1 MHIAARICNVHFV
14 IDISS
19 YQFDVFT
26 HLVTYTEADTSS
38 FNTGTNL
45 PSTIYFYEIPSLLII
60 VSG

>member
-1 MHIAARICNVHFV
+1 MHIAVRICNVHFV
-14 IDISS
+14 IDVSS

-26 HLVTYTEADTSS
+26 HLVTYTKADTSS
-38 FNTGTNL
+38 NTGTNL